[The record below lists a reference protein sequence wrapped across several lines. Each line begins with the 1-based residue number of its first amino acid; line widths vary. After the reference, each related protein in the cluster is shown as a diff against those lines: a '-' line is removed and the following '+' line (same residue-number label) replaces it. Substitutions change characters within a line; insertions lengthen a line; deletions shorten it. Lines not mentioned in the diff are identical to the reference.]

1 LTVIHFFS
9 TTVRSVYHYIRTPVR
24 TRFACNV
31 LHTHRVLIY
40 RYTHTFSA
48 AALLAASGKLYQVFP
63 VCVPACLRASLRVT
77 GESRFFRACVSAVLA
92 SLPTARSWTSH
103 RSGFP
108 SSTSRIWRQD
118 KQPARSKSPFFY
130 VVHRN
135 KYSNIVVSDFVT
147 QIFSQRPRLNYCTVN
162 GTCMAHSQRRRPW

>member
-1 LTVIHFFS
+1 M
-9 TTVRSVYHYIRTPVR
+9 Y
-24 TRFACNV
+24 V

-92 SLPTARSWTSH
+92 CVRACLRAC
-103 RSGFP
+103 
-108 SSTSRIWRQD
+108 
-118 KQPARSKSPFFY
+118 
-130 VVHRN
+130 
-135 KYSNIVVSDFVT
+135 VT
-147 QIFSQRPRLNYCTVN
+147 
-162 GTCMAHSQRRRPW
+162 GE